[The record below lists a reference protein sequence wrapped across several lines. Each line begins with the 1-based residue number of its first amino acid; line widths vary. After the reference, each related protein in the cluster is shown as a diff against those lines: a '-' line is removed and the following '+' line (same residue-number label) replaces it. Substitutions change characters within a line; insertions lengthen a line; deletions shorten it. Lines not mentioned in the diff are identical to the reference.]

1 MAATEGG
8 EDAFRGKGIEATEG
22 GHIQVMDTKTTKKP
36 LLERK
41 RLLL

>member
-22 GHIQVMDTKTTKKP
+22 GHIQVIV
-36 LLERK
+36 LR
-41 RLLL
+41 